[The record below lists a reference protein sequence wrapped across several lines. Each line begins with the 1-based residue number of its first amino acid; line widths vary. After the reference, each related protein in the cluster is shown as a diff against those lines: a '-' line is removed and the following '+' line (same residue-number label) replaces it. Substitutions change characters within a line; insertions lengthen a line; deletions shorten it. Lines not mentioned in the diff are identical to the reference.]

1 MNQTCCMA
9 LHLTFQGQLLKSRRR
24 EKGIKSE
31 GGTTPKS
38 DFEDDYE
45 DVERRKRDKR
55 EAREDGAGN
64 LATRFKRM
72 VQARRVRV
80 MSKGFLNDGDE
91 LEDRVANNRCFL
103 SD

>member
-1 MNQTCCMA
+1 M
-9 LHLTFQGQLLKSRRR
+9 
-24 EKGIKSE
+24 EK
-31 GGTTPKS
+31 
-38 DFEDDYE
+38 
-45 DVERRKRDKR
+45 RKRDKR

-72 VQARRVRV
+72 VPARRVRV